1 MLELGLVFAA
11 MCAVAILIVVIP
23 VLRARASV
31 GVERSAV
38 NARIFQERLSEL
50 ESDLKEQ
57 RIDADEFAQLKLELE
72 KTLLADVDPNAQVTS
87 SAKSSLF
94 GEGRARVVIAL
105 AVIIPALS
113 AGCYFLLGSAAEV
126 SDWLN
131 LQTRMNFMVDKALT
145 GSQPTAEEAKDV
157 TLADFIR
164 VAQKKLQ
171 QDESNPIGWMLLG
184 MSYLQ
189 VEMPNE
195 AQDALQ
201 HAYELAPQNP
211 EIQMGY
217 AQALVATN
225 EGKLNP
231 QSNMLLQQLLAN
243 RPNHPQALMVLGM
256 ASFNAGE
263 YQHAIDAW
271 QKLLAI
277 RNDDSEGAQIVRR
290 SIDMAQQRLANP
302 QPAATELA
310 ANQAGASIT
319 VTVNLDPALQS
330 KLQATDLIFVFAK
343 AASGPPMPLAVH
355 RQVVGTFP
363 LTVELNDAKAMN
375 EALKLSKF
383 PKVIVSARISHSG
396 QAIGQAG
403 DLQGASGV
411 IDVASQKEPV
421 NVTIQEEI
429 K

>member
-11 MCAVAILIVVIP
+11 MCAVAILILVIP

-38 NARIFQERLSEL
+38 NARIFQERLIEL

-72 KTLLADVDPNAQVTS
+72 KTLLADVDPNAQVLPS
-87 SAKSSLF
+87 KSSLF
-94 GEGRARVVIAL
+94 GEGRAQVIISL
-105 AVIIPALS
+105 AVIIPVLS
-113 AGCYFLLGSAAEV
+113 AGYYGLRGRPNEV

-131 LQTRMNFMVDKALT
+131 LQTRMNFLVDKALT
-145 GSQPTAEEAKDV
+145 GSAPTAEEAKDV

-164 VAQKKLQ
+164 VMQKKLQ

-184 MSYLQ
+184 VSYLQ

-195 AQDALQ
+195 AQEALQ
-201 HAYELAPQNP
+201 HAYELAPENP
-211 EIQMGY
+211 EIQM
-217 AQALVATN
+217 AFVQALVATN

-290 SIDMAQQRLANP
+290 SIEMAQQRLANP
-302 QPAATELA
+302 QPAATKLA
-310 ANQAGASIT
+310 ADQAGASIT

-330 KLQATDLIFVFAK
+330 KLQATDLLFVFAK

-355 RQVVGTFP
+355 RQVVGAFP

-421 NVTIQEEI
+421 SITIQEEI